1 MIFFF
6 LLLLDVVV
14 VNVTDK
20 PQERMDAPS
29 GEEPVVRTISPINGN
44 YGSQFIAG
52 NSPLTKYK
60 MTYHGGSVM
69 TSPGMYGQQV
79 RMNFKRDEL

>member
-6 LLLLDVVV
+6 LLVLDAVV

-52 NSPLTKYK
+52 NSPLTRYPMK
-60 MTYHGGSVM
+60 YHGGSVM
-69 TSPGMYGQQV
+69 TTPDM
-79 RMNFKRDEL
+79 